1 MIRKDSAHKLQAET
15 DAVVEG
21 AIARVNRLFDAIT
34 DVCATDARDQA
45 LRTLCTAAVALA
57 RLLSVQKAVFKV
69 TMPQILPHQKTLFDT
84 SEMED
89 IGGEDEDGLA
99 GRGVCCVTFPSI
111 VKFGDERGGHAQ
123 LRNVIAKAR
132 VLLGP
137 E

>member
-1 MIRKDSAHKLQAET
+1 MIRKDAVHKLQGET

-21 AIARVNRLFDAIT
+21 AIARVNRLFDAVT
-34 DVCATDARDQA
+34 DVGATDARDQA
-45 LRTLCTAAVALA
+45 LRTLATAAVALA

-69 TMPQILPHQKTLFDT
+69 TMPQILPHPRTPFNAA
-84 SEMED
+84 EMED
-89 IGGEDEDGLA
+89 IGGEDEDNLA
-99 GRGVCCVTFPSI
+99 GRDVCCVTFPGI

-132 VLLGP
+132 VLLSP